1 MRPNDRV
8 AVGGVVTPAQPL
20 MIIVPTGDRL
30 AVEAFVEN
38 ADIGFVRAGQ
48 AAEIK
53 IDAFPFTKY
62 GTLDSQVLLVS
73 HDAIEDEKR
82 GLIFSA
88 RMQLER
94 AVMRME
100 ESLINLTP
108 GMSVTVEIK
117 TGKRRVIEYFLGP
130 FLQTVDES
138 LHER

>member
-1 MRPNDRV
+1 MS
-8 AVGGVVTPAQPL
+8 
-20 MIIVPTGDRL
+20 IVPTGDTL

-38 ADIGFVRAGQ
+38 TDIGFVRAGQ
-48 AAEIK
+48 VAEVK
-53 IDAFPFTKY
+53 IDSFPFTKY
-62 GTLDSQVLLVS
+62 GTIDSQVLLVS

-82 GLIFSA
+82 GLMFSA

-94 AVMRME
+94 AVMRVE

-117 TGKRRVIEYFLGP
+117 TGRRRVIEYFLGP